1 MFPLRCTE
9 VLHQAGR
16 QPMDLREDQRF
27 IASGSL
33 GTVMRTVSLLMV
45 MMVVSLINFIAV
57 SELVPVFSSI
67 GRIYELR
74 LMLEFCGATRY
85 VTGQ

>member
-16 QPMDLREDQRF
+16 QPMDQREDQRF

-33 GTVMRTVSLLMV
+33 GTVMRTVSLLML
-45 MMVVSLINFIAV
+45 VVSLINFIAV

-85 VTGQ
+85 VKVQ

>member
-1 MFPLRCTE
+1 ME
-9 VLHQAGR
+9 DLHQAGR

-33 GTVMRTVSLLMV
+33 GTVTRTVSLLIV
-45 MMVVSLINFIAV
+45 LMMISLIHFTAV

-74 LMLEFCGATRY
+74 LMLEFCGSTRY
-85 VTGQ
+85 VQVQ